1 MIINLIVAALLIE
14 QSINITMNI
23 TTNERLN
30 RSRYPWMNDSLGNPY
45 NHYDKGCIRNILEF
59 WRFPGFEKDYYSEFN
74 WLTLRDTMMSSAEK
88 AEAIIENKRKESEKS
103 ESLKCQMNQTSW
115 KSEGCPTPPSQHQQQ
130 QQQQQLQLQIQ
141 TQFQT
146 QQHLH
151 PSQLLPMSS
160 NSPFRDTQIALPYRF
175 FN

>member
-88 AEAIIENKRKESEKS
+88 AEAIIENKRKESEKAFITY
-103 ESLKCQMNQTSW
+103 KN
-115 KSEGCPTPPSQHQQQ
+115 KKKRY
-130 QQQQQLQLQIQ
+130 I
-141 TQFQT
+141 
-146 QQHLH
+146 
-151 PSQLLPMSS
+151 SS
-160 NSPFRDTQIALPYRF
+160 NSNIPDKYRSKYRCCC
-175 FN
+175 